1 MIYKTLR
8 TLPMVI
14 CVEIMETGDVS
25 LLADEPTD
33 IDLAELWNEL
43 ESKLPTE
50 KDSKVF
56 DVSKEVTFL
65 ENKYVFINSACE
77 ALLFDRHAILIE
89 NLKEY
94 GYKLTEDNYHNDLD
108 RISKQSEGILIKVNQ
123 LKDSLPKIDPSK
135 EKASI
140 IDVMANYMAIIGDFD
155 FYSCSVEK
163 FYSLEKAV
171 KAKIE
176 AMNKTESIKK

>member
-1 MIYKTLR
+1 MIYKSLR

-14 CVEIMETGDVS
+14 CVEIMQTGDYS
-25 LLADEPTD
+25 LLSDEETD
-33 IDLAELWNEL
+33 IDLEDLWNDL

-65 ENKYVFINSACE
+65 ENKYVFINSSCE
-77 ALLFDRHAILIE
+77 ALLFDKHTILIE
-89 NLKEY
+89 KLKEY
-94 GYKLTEDNYHNDLD
+94 GYKLTDVNYHNDLD
-108 RISKQSEGILIKVNQ
+108 RISKQSEGILIQISQ
-123 LKDSLPKIDPSK
+123 LKNTLPKVDPNK
-135 EKASI
+135 EESTI

-155 FYSCSVEK
+155 FYTCSVEK

-176 AMNKTESIKK
+176 AMSKSESVKK